1 LNFSTDAQASVIAI
15 LPEILMTLLAVTV
28 LGLDLLWSKR
38 QREEIGYVAG
48 FGLIAIAGIVWLLGV
63 PPSSGALEDQL
74 LLGGMVRHDQLA
86 QIFRVMVILAGGLSC
101 LLAMGTPT
109 LQRRGDFF
117 AVLIVS
123 VIGAS
128 LASAAADLIM
138 VFLALETLSIT
149 LYLLA
154 GFLRDE
160 ERSIEAGLKY
170 FLFGAFASAISL
182 YGLSLVYGFTG
193 ETNLYRLGSQ
203 IATGGLND
211 APVLVA
217 LGLVAT
223 GFGFKISAV
232 PFHFWTP
239 DVYEGAPTPITA
251 FLSTASKAA
260 SFALLLRFLLAV
272 FPPAD
277 LVVAVDGGKVVDYSQ
292 FWVQLLAVLSAVS
305 MTLGNV
311 LALVQSNIKR
321 LLAYSTIAHA
331 GYILMGVAAISTDTS
346 GDGAAAVA
354 FYLFMY
360 VLSNTLAFGVV
371 ILFANA
377 TGSDEIAG
385 LGGLSRR
392 NPWLAL
398 AMTIALLSL
407 AGIPPAAGFVGKFL
421 LFRAA
426 VDAGMAW
433 LALLGVINVI
443 IGLYYYLV
451 IVKVM
456 YVDPVPED
464 DSGDPIPVTTP
475 YTWALGISTAGVLL
489 FGTILVAPLLN
500 WATDAAEAL
509 YVML

>member
-1 LNFSTDAQASVIAI
+1 LDFSTDAQASVIAI
-15 LPEILMTLLAVTV
+15 LPEILMTILAVSV
-28 LGLDLLWSKR
+28 LIYDLVWT
-38 QREEIGYVAG
+38 REERREIGYLAG
-48 FGLIAIAGIVWLLGV
+48 FGLLLIAAIVWLVGL
-63 PPSSGALEDQL
+63 PQQSGKLEDQL
-74 LLGGMVRHDQLA
+74 LLGGMVRHDDLA
-86 QIFRVMVILAGGLSC
+86 QIFRVMVMLAGGLSC
-101 LLAMGTPT
+101 LIAMGMPK
-109 LQRRGDFF
+109 LRARGDFY

-128 LASAAADLIM
+128 LTAAAADLIM

-154 GFLRDE
+154 GYLRD
-160 ERSIEAGLKY
+160 SDKSTEAGMKY
-170 FLFGAFASAISL
+170 FLFGAFASAFSL

-193 ETNLYRLGSQ
+193 ETNLYKLGSVV
-203 IATGGLND
+203 ATGGLND
-211 APVLVA
+211 PPVLVA
-217 LGLVAT
+217 LGLVAV

-272 FPPAD
+272 FPPVE
-277 LVVAVDGGKVVDYSQ
+277 LVEAAEGVVVTDYSG
-292 FWVQLLAVLSAVS
+292 FWVQLAAVLAVVS
-305 MTLGNV
+305 MSLGNV

-331 GYILMGVAAISTDTS
+331 GYILIGVAAISTDKS

-354 FYLFMY
+354 FYLFIY
-360 VLSNTLAFGVV
+360 VLTNLLAFSVV

-377 TGSDEIAG
+377 TGSEQISD

-392 NPWLAL
+392 SPWLAL
-398 AMTIALLSL
+398 AMTIGLLSL
-407 AGIPPAAGFVGKFL
+407 AGIPPAAGFMGKFL

-426 VDAGMAW
+426 IDSGLTW
-433 LALLGVINVI
+433 LALVGVINVI
-443 IGLYYYLV
+443 IGLYYYLT

-456 YVDPVPED
+456 YMDPVPDELAEV
-464 DSGDPIPVTTP
+464 SIPVSAP
-475 YTWALGISTAGVLL
+475 YSFALSVTVAGVLL
-489 FGTILVAPLLN
+489 FGTVLVTPLLN
-500 WATDAAEAL
+500 WATDAAHAL
-509 YVML
+509 YVVL